1 MAVLDWRL
9 AAVLGRR
16 GRADGRRGE
25 SLRGA
30 NEVSTGKTAEAKRV
44 LTSPRISDD
53 EILFDLSETMD
64 YLRVSRSTI
73 YRLMK
78 AGHLIG
84 HKVGRKWVFYKRD
97 VRALVEEFPIA
108 IGASSSM

>member
-1 MAVLDWRL
+1 MRAGKAVGVR
-9 AAVLGRR
+9 
-16 GRADGRRGE
+16 
-25 SLRGA
+25 
-30 NEVSTGKTAEAKRV
+30 KV
-44 LTSPRISDD
+44 LTHPRISDD

-78 AGHLIG
+78 TGQLVG

-97 VRALVEEFPIA
+97 VRALIEDRPVT
-108 IGASSSM
+108 G